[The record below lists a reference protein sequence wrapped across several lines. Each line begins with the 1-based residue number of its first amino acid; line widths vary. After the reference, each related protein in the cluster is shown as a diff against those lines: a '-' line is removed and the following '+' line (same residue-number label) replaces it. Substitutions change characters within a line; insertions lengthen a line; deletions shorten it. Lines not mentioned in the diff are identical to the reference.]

1 MRIALPISEGKFSTH
16 YGRAEAISIHDI
28 DLSSGTAADR
38 GLKLFPAEG
47 TCGAG
52 PWMAEQGVEVLL
64 AGGLGSGAAQAL
76 GKAGVKVFAGITE
89 TDPRKVLEQ
98 FLAGVAQARELT
110 PGESMCQGHEDGEEH
125 GHGHHHHGAGHA
137 CTCKH

>member
-16 YGRAEAISIHDI
+16 YGRAESISMYEV
-28 DLSSGTAADR
+28 DLSAGTASNLGMR
-38 GLKLFPAEG
+38 LFPAEG

-52 PWMAEQGVEVLL
+52 TWVAAQGVEILL
-64 AGGLGSGAAQAL
+64 AGGLGSGAAQGL
-76 GKAGVKVFAGITE
+76 GKAGVKVFAGISE
-89 TDPRKVLEQ
+89 TDPAKVVEQ
-98 FLAGVAQARELT
+98 FLAGIAQARELA

-125 GHGHHHHGAGHA
+125 GHGHHHGAGHV

>member
-28 DLSSGTAADR
+28 DLSTGTAADR

-98 FLAGVAQARELT
+98 FLAGVAQARELA